1 MGSSKPGLVSSHGPR
16 TMEKPFTPSVPDRRS
31 KPVESSANGD
41 DFNNAKQSF
50 EIDKDRSSLGSVRSS
65 VGNSQLNQAVLES
78 DTSDGSISMQSDGY
92 ISMQSL
98 PKVNRDLKKEAVVKY
113 GMRVDNMEDVLH
125 VENDIAEKSLER
137 EKEQLDLEKKWE
149 MLRLK
154 REAEADCRM
163 KDMLLVE
170 QEELVD
176 ELERLRVK
184 DKENEGLKEELKAIK
199 EELKKN
205 EEEKIKYIQ
214 FETRKSEERAKI
226 EAIRKAERVK
236 EEDIRSKEMQRLALI
251 EAVE

>member
-1 MGSSKPGLVSSHGPR
+1 MG
-16 TMEKPFTPSVPDRRS
+16 
-31 KPVESSANGD
+31 
-41 DFNNAKQSF
+41 
-50 EIDKDRSSLGSVRSS
+50 
-65 VGNSQLNQAVLES
+65 
-78 DTSDGSISMQSDGY
+78 DTSDGSISIQSDGY

-113 GMRVDNMEDVLH
+113 GMRVENMEDVLH

-176 ELERLRVK
+176 ELERLRVKDKDK

>member
-78 DTSDGSISMQSDGY
+78 DTSDGSIS
-92 ISMQSL
+92 IQSL

-154 REAEADCRM
+154 REAGA
-163 KDMLLVE
+163 
-170 QEELVD
+170 EL
-176 ELERLRVK
+176 
-184 DKENEGLKEELKAIK
+184 
-199 EELKKN
+199 
-205 EEEKIKYIQ
+205 Q
-214 FETRKSEERAKI
+214 
-226 EAIRKAERVK
+226 
-236 EEDIRSKEMQRLALI
+236 
-251 EAVE
+251 

>member
-1 MGSSKPGLVSSHGPR
+1 MG
-16 TMEKPFTPSVPDRRS
+16 
-31 KPVESSANGD
+31 
-41 DFNNAKQSF
+41 
-50 EIDKDRSSLGSVRSS
+50 
-65 VGNSQLNQAVLES
+65 
-78 DTSDGSISMQSDGY
+78 
-92 ISMQSL
+92 
-98 PKVNRDLKKEAVVKY
+98 
-113 GMRVDNMEDVLH
+113 LH

-184 DKENEGLKEELKAIK
+184 DKDKDKENEGLKEELKAIK

-226 EAIRKAERVK
+226 EAIRKA
-236 EEDIRSKEMQRLALI
+236 
-251 EAVE
+251 